1 MNIPHLRQ
9 LQLSAQEKFKQGLNA
24 HQQGRLREAEALY
37 KQVLKSQPD
46 HFDALHLAGVIAL
59 QTDRAER
66 GIELIRK
73 ALVLDPAAISAIGNL
88 GAGLYGLDRFE
99 DALACFDKVIALRPR
114 DAGAHCNRGN
124 ALNGLKRFGDALD
137 AYDKAIAIEPRF
149 TEALVSRGNAL
160 FDLER
165 FADAG
170 AAYDAAIRLEGRAV
184 DALSNR
190 GNALARLDRYEEALA
205 SYDKAIAIAPGYAD
219 AHYNKAKTLR
229 HLGRLEEALASY
241 DKAIAAKPD
250 FRAAHFNRG
259 GLLND
264 LGRFREAVA
273 SYDTVIHLNAR
284 DVEAYVERGKTLS
297 RAGLQDDAVKSFDRA
312 LKLDPAN
319 LDALVGR
326 GSVLVGLKRFS
337 EADESYSAA
346 LAIDRDYE
354 FLFGFLLSTKIY
366 TCDWTDWDARVTEL
380 EGRLKDGQ
388 KASAPFNLFALL
400 DDPDLQGSAAKAFT
414 AARVAQKHAL
424 PPIGKLPR
432 NDVIRIGYFSAD
444 FRIHP
449 VSLLC
454 AELFERHTPSRF
466 HVTAF
471 SFGPDTQDPMRK
483 RLEVAFDQFI
493 DVRDKSDIAIA
504 SLARE
509 LEIDIAIDLMG
520 MTQSSRPGIFAAR
533 AAPVQVNYLGYPG
546 TLGADYID
554 YLIADRVT
562 VPASHRAYYREKIV
576 ALPGSFMPQD
586 TRRVIADKLF
596 TRSELGL
603 PEAGFVFCC
612 FNASYKF
619 NPRVFDCWM
628 TILRNTPGSVLWL
641 IDGDRTATAN
651 LKKEAAARD
660 VDPSRLVFAGRTESL
675 EEHLARHRAADL
687 FLDTLPYNAHA
698 TASDALWAG
707 LPVLTLAGEAFPARV
722 GASLVNAVGLD
733 ELIETTDDAYI
744 ATAVEL
750 ATQPD
755 KIAEIK
761 QKLSLNRTS
770 ALLFDMSSY
779 VKHIETAYRAMYDKH
794 LAGAEPEHIQIDG

>member
-1 MNIPHLRQ
+1 M
-9 LQLSAQEKFKQGLNA
+9 SAQEKFRQGLTA

-37 KQVLKSQPD
+37 KQVLKSEPN

-66 GIELIRK
+66 GIELIQK
-73 ALVLDPAAISAIGNL
+73 ALALDPAAVSAIGNL
-88 GAGLYGLDRFE
+88 GAGFYSLDRFE

-137 AYDKAIAIEPRF
+137 AYDKALTIEPRL
-149 TEALVSRGNAL
+149 TEAHVSRGNVL

-165 FADAG
+165 FADAVV
-170 AAYDAAIRLEGRAV
+170 AYDAAIRLENRAV

-205 SYDKAIAIAPGYAD
+205 SYDKAIAVAPGYPD
-219 AHYNKAKTLR
+219 AHYNRAKTLR
-229 HLGRLEEALASY
+229 HLSRLEDALASY

-250 FRAAHFNRG
+250 FRAAHINRG

-284 DVEAYVERGKTLS
+284 DAEAYLERGKTLS
-297 RAGLQDDAVKSFDRA
+297 RAGLQDDAVTSFDRA
-312 LKLDPAN
+312 VKLDPRN
-319 LDALVGR
+319 VDALVSR
-326 GSVLVGLKRFS
+326 GSVLVGLKRFD

-346 LAIDRDYE
+346 LAIDPDYD
-354 FLFGFLLSTKIY
+354 FLFGNWLSTKLY
-366 TCDWTDWDARVTEL
+366 TCDWTDWDARVAEL
-380 EGRLKDGQ
+380 ESRLKDGR

-400 DDPDLQGSAAKAFT
+400 DDPDLQGRAAEAFT
-414 AARVAQKHAL
+414 AARVTRNYATPA
-424 PPIGKLPR
+424 ISKLPR
-432 NDVIRIGYFSAD
+432 HDVLRIGYFSAD

-449 VSLLC
+449 VALLC
-454 AELFERHTPSRF
+454 AELFERHTRSRF
-466 HVTAF
+466 QVTAF

-483 RLEVAFDQFI
+483 RLEAAFDKFL
-493 DVRDKSDIAIA
+493 DVRDKSDVAIA

-533 AAPVQVNYLGYPG
+533 AAPIQINYLGYPG
-546 TLGADYID
+546 TLGSDDID

-562 VPASHRAYYREKIV
+562 IPAAHRAYYREKIV

-586 TRRVIADKLF
+586 TQRTIADKLF
-596 TRSELGL
+596 SRSELGL
-603 PEAGFVFCC
+603 PETGVVFCC

-628 TILRNTPGSVLWL
+628 TILKTTPGSVLWL
-641 IDGDRTATAN
+641 ADGNSMATAN
-651 LKKEAAARD
+651 LRKEAAARD
-660 VDPSRLVFAGRTESL
+660 VDPSRLIFAGRTETL
-675 EEHLARHRAADL
+675 DEHLARYRAADL
-687 FLDTLPYNAHA
+687 FLDTWPYNAHA

-707 LPVLTLAGEAFPARV
+707 LPVLTRAGEAFPSCV

-733 ELIETTDDAYI
+733 ELITTTNDAYI
-744 ATAVEL
+744 AAATEL
-750 ATQPD
+750 AAQPD
-755 KIAEIK
+755 ELAAMRH
-761 QKLSLNRTS
+761 KLSVNRIS
-770 ALLFDMSSY
+770 GQLFDMSSY
-779 VKHIETAYRAMYDKH
+779 VKHIEAAYRAMYDRY
-794 LAGAEPEHIQIDG
+794 LSGAGPEHIQIEPL